1 MLSKYYSHVYKYLDS
16 DTVFFCEFVAQ
27 RCHDGND
34 FVCVVLMEMLC

>member
-16 DTVFFCEFVAQ
+16 DTVFYEFVAQ

-34 FVCVVLMEMLC
+34 FVCVVLMQMLC